1 MIAAIV
7 PAGNDEDN
15 NIGACLRSLVA
26 ASRCPRLRGEPVVLV
41 VALDRCTDATEHI
54 ATRSG
59 ALMVKV
65 DCHNVGL
72 ARAAGAQV
80 ALEAGARWLAFT
92 DADSMVAPDWFA
104 AQLSLGADA
113 VCGTVAVVDW
123 GSHGAR
129 MQQHYNATFADA
141 ACRRHIHGS
150 NMGVSAQAYQ
160 RAGGFPPLAS
170 SEDVALVEALER
182 SGASIAWSAA
192 PRVLTSARRDFR
204 APGDFGATLARVD
217 TASPSSVGAHGVCP
231 IQRSVQHRFVAHAA
245 PDFAIDVLR

>member
-7 PAGNDEDN
+7 PAWNDED

-26 ASRCPRLRGEPVVLV
+26 ASRFPRLRGEPVVLV
-41 VALDRCTDATEHI
+41 VALERCTDATEHI
-54 ATRSG
+54 ATYSG
-59 ALMVKV
+59 ALTVKV
-65 DCHNVGL
+65 DCLNVGL
-72 ARAAGAQV
+72 ARAAGAHV

-123 GSHGAR
+123 GSHGAH
-129 MQQHYNATFADA
+129 MQHHYNPNFADA
-141 ACRRHIHGS
+141 AGRRHIHGS

-170 SEDVALVEALER
+170 SEGVALVEALER
-182 SGASIAWSAA
+182 SGASIAWSSA

-204 APGDFGATLARVD
+204 APGGLGITVARIDAASPLSIGAT
-217 TASPSSVGAHGVCP
+217 
-231 IQRSVQHRFVAHAA
+231 
-245 PDFAIDVLR
+245 